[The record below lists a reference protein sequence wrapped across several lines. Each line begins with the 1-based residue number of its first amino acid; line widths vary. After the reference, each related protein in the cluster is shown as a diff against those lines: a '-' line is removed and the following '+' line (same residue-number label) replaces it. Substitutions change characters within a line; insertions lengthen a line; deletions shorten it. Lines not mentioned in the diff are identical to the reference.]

1 MALPTSVVYAYL
13 EVRDQDAKESVY
25 HIHIIHACAMAT

>member
-1 MALPTSVVYAYL
+1 MALPTSVVSAYL

-25 HIHIIHACAMAT
+25 IHIIHACAMAT